1 MGDLAA
7 RSAAESATSMTELVM
22 PQHANVLGTCFGGVI
37 LSWIDIAGAICARR
51 HCGTTCVTA
60 AFDDVHFHVPIRVGD
75 IVNAS
80 AAVTFTGRTSL
91 EVEVQLARERFGG
104 PQEHAIT
111 AFVTFV
117 AVDGDGRPQPVPPLQ
132 IDSDGERSR
141 FEAGA
146 ARRRDRLQRAAWS
159 RGSVS
164 AAPTPPAKPRP

>member
-1 MGDLAA
+1 MAESTARPAA
-7 RSAAESATSMTELVM
+7 ASATSMTELVM

-75 IVNAS
+75 IVNVS
-80 AAVTFTGRTSL
+80 AVVTFTGRTSL
-91 EVEVQLARERFGG
+91 EVEVQLARERSGG
-104 PQEHAIT
+104 PKEHAIT

-117 AVDGDGRPQPVPPLQ
+117 AVDADGRPQPVPPLQ
-132 IDSDGERSR
+132 VDSAADVAR

-146 ARRRDRLQRAAWS
+146 GRRRDRLQRAASS
-159 RGSVS
+159 RDVASGT
-164 AAPTPPAKPRP
+164 AGT